1 MSPYGNRVMY
11 VPAESN
17 SQIVNATAILIAM
30 AHPKIISFGLYNRY
44 DCFLYEQVRG

>member
-1 MSPYGNRVMY
+1 MSPYGNRIMY

-44 DCFLYEQVRG
+44 DCS